1 MPIFPPSQ
9 KPADLAMWQEGP
21 ALTAFTKPNPPGSCQ
36 EGGCVVETTHLA
48 LVSQSASIKWAQKVV
63 GGVMPTA
70 HAKCQK
76 PGTAHFLHFK
86 YQQSSFTRKR
96 KCYITLCKYV

>member
-36 EGGCVVETTHLA
+36 EGGCVVEITHLA

-63 GGVMPTA
+63 GGGYASCPCQMPEA
-70 HAKCQK
+70 RNCSLSPLQISAKFIYK
-76 PGTAHFLHFK
+76 KKEMLH
-86 YQQSSFTRKR
+86 YT
-96 KCYITLCKYV
+96 V